1 MRCDLQSPATRV
13 AGVSKK
19 RYSAVLSFRFSAHLW
34 RISHNTLKTKSPK
47 KITIFLSLL
56 ISLKIFNPITYRVS
70 GRENLCK
77 KTHLYIRFYLRKRK
91 NEMSQAKT
99 LTPAELEQV
108 LTYIEKQNFAL
119 RNRVM
124 LLTGMWSG
132 MRVSEIASLSVG
144 DVMNANGSVKAEVRL
159 SAEQTK
165 GRHPRTVFFP
175 EKLRAELQHYLNQRN
190 PLNLKHPLFI
200 TAGHRGFTA
209 NVMTQH
215 FYWLFKKSGID
226 GASSHSMRRSFI
238 TNLAS
243 KGIGVRVLA
252 SLAGHRSIAVT
263 QRYIDV
269 HDDMKRNA
277 VELI

>member
-1 MRCDLQSPATRV
+1 VHAFL
-13 AGVSKK
+13 
-19 RYSAVLSFRFSAHLW
+19 FRKW
-34 RISHNTLKTKSPK
+34 
-47 KITIFLSLL
+47 
-56 ISLKIFNPITYRVS
+56 
-70 GRENLCK
+70 
-77 KTHLYIRFYLRKRK
+77 K
-91 NEMSQAKT
+91 NKMSQAKT

-108 LTYIEKQNFAL
+108 LSYIEKQNFAL

-175 EKLRAELQHYLNQRN
+175 EKLRVELQHYLNQRN

-209 NVMTQH
+209 SVMTQH
-215 FYWLFKKSGID
+215 FYWLFKKAGID